1 MILFNQ
7 NNQNN
12 KKEDEKEKAGQK
24 EMPKHGKP
32 GSAMN
37 KKISRSPINPQKMFK
52 QAKNPQSIF
61 NNIFFYI
68 FLMLFAYIIFSSF
81 FQNNTGT
88 DKKPISDLVQLI
100 NEDKVQNIT
109 VAGDSIE
116 VQLKDGSEFTTEKE
130 KIGRASCRERV

>member
-1 MILFNQ
+1 LRADNMILFNQ

-12 KKEDEKEKAGQK
+12 QKDDEKEKAGQK

-81 FQNNTGT
+81 FQNNIGT

-109 VAGDSIE
+109 AIP
-116 VQLKDGSEFTTEKE
+116 LKYNLKTVRNLQPKKKLLSALTIF
-130 KIGRASCRERV
+130 